1 MPAYPFV
8 TLDVFTDRRFGGN
21 PLAVFTDAAGLETAQ
36 MQALAREFNLSETTF
51 VLPPEDP
58 ANTAK
63 VRIFTP
69 QFEMPFAGHPNVGT
83 AWVLAGAGRDTGG
96 VLRFEEVA
104 GLVEIAVERR
114 DGALVGCRVSAP
126 RPLSIGPAPGAA
138 VIAACVGLGDGEVG
152 EPVRASVGADFIC
165 APVSSEA
172 LRRAQPDL
180 AAFQKAAGGDAKRMN
195 LFLYAR
201 EGEGAVSARMF
212 APLGGIVEDPATGS
226 AAAALGALLLHQGG
240 GDQLALTIRQGG
252 EMGRPSLMQVTARRA
267 EDGVRSTVS
276 GGCVPVLRGEA
287 TV

>member
-58 ANTAK
+58 ANTAR

-69 QFEMPFAGHPNVGT
+69 QVEMPFAGHPNVGT
-83 AWVLAGAGRDTGG
+83 AWVLASAGRDADG

-104 GLVEIAVERR
+104 GLVEIAVERK
-114 DGALVGCRVSAP
+114 DGAVAGCRVSAP
-126 RPLSIGPAPGAA
+126 RPLTVGPAPGAA
-138 VIAACVGLGDGEVG
+138 VVAACVGLAPGEVG
-152 EPVRASVGADFIC
+152 EPVTASVGASFIC
-165 APVSSEA
+165 APVSPEA

-180 AAFQKAAGGDAKRMN
+180 AAFQTAAGGDTERLN

-212 APLGGIVEDPATGS
+212 APLGGIFEDPATGS
-226 AAAALGALLLHQGG
+226 AAAALVALLLHQDG
-240 GDQLALTIRQGG
+240 GDNLAFDIRQGV
-252 EMGRPSLMQVTARRA
+252 EMGRPSLMRVTAQRSK
-267 EDGVRSTVS
+267 DGVRSTVS
-276 GGCVPVLRGEA
+276 GGCVTVLRGEA
-287 TV
+287 TL